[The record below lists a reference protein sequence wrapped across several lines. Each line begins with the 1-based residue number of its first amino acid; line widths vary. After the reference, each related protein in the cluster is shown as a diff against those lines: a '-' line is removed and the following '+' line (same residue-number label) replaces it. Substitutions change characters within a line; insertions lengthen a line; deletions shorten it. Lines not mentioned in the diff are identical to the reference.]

1 MTVLLAVSFVLLSGF
16 RTQTIIHD
24 DGSETQDVLKVAA
37 TAQGQESLKSDA
49 DEFQKRNYMV
59 MDYSND
65 NGEGFRAL
73 KTITNEGANKSSVDR
88 VVHKTHD
95 GLLCTTY
102 YIDYAYT
109 PQSIAE
115 LRWGK
120 PMPENG
126 VDLEYIVSFPS
137 GTGVTCNS
145 TKADEQGSTYMWRLR
160 NDVPSAIRL
169 QATVWHKLFIYIAL
183 LLIILWVL
191 IVFFM
196 EHKRRNVISWK
207 QAAHL
212 RRLEGL
218 FLLIP
223 LCIVAYMG
231 YEYYVG
237 THITAGSLAKVS
249 QQQQEELVERR
260 EEDKKVQEAD
270 TRPEIATDDADTTD
284 MKTEI
289 ADIAGALRRL
299 NQSYQNGELTGDEAR
314 RQARDLI
321 QQMESLKQ
329 GSTGL
334 SQANQEIIRQVLG
347 RLLREANR
355 IGQGDASRSLQ
366 NATNQQGNDTGATD
380 TAGTPT
386 KSQHAGTEQNDSHSR
401 ADAGEATTGTEG
413 E

>member
-366 NATNQQGNDTGATD
+366 NATNQQGNDTGAAD
-380 TAGTPT
+380 TAGMPT

-401 ADAGEATTGTEG
+401 SDAGEATTGTEG

>member
-1 MTVLLAVSFVLLSGF
+1 MKRWIQSGMTVLLAVSFVLLSGF

-289 ADIAGALRRL
+289 ADIAGALR
-299 NQSYQNGELTGDEAR
+299 
-314 RQARDLI
+314 
-321 QQMESLKQ
+321 
-329 GSTGL
+329 
-334 SQANQEIIRQVLG
+334 
-347 RLLREANR
+347 
-355 IGQGDASRSLQ
+355 
-366 NATNQQGNDTGATD
+366 
-380 TAGTPT
+380 
-386 KSQHAGTEQNDSHSR
+386 
-401 ADAGEATTGTEG
+401 
-413 E
+413 

>member
-366 NATNQQGNDTGATD
+366 NATNQQGNDTDAAD

>member
-366 NATNQQGNDTGATD
+366 NATNQQGNDTGVAD
-380 TAGTPT
+380 TAGTST

-401 ADAGEATTGTEG
+401 SDAGEATTGTEG

>member
-1 MTVLLAVSFVLLSGF
+1 MTVLLAVLFVLLSGF

-366 NATNQQGNDTGATD
+366 NATNQQGNDTGAAD
-380 TAGTPT
+380 TSGTPT

>member
-289 ADIAGALRRL
+289 ADIDGALRRL

-366 NATNQQGNDTGATD
+366 NATNQQGNDTGEAD

-401 ADAGEATTGTEG
+401 ADAGEATTGAEG

>member
-1 MTVLLAVSFVLLSGF
+1 
-16 RTQTIIHD
+16 
-24 DGSETQDVLKVAA
+24 
-37 TAQGQESLKSDA
+37 
-49 DEFQKRNYMV
+49 
-59 MDYSND
+59 
-65 NGEGFRAL
+65 
-73 KTITNEGANKSSVDR
+73 
-88 VVHKTHD
+88 
-95 GLLCTTY
+95 
-102 YIDYAYT
+102 
-109 PQSIAE
+109 
-115 LRWGK
+115 
-120 PMPENG
+120 
-126 VDLEYIVSFPS
+126 
-137 GTGVTCNS
+137 
-145 TKADEQGSTYMWRLR
+145 MWRLR
-160 NDVPSAIRL
+160 NDVPSVIRL

-366 NATNQQGNDTGATD
+366 NATNQQGNDTGAAD

-401 ADAGEATTGTEG
+401 SDAGEATTGTEG

>member
-145 TKADEQGSTYMWRLR
+145 TKADEQGSTYMWCLR

-366 NATNQQGNDTGATD
+366 NATNQQGNDTGEAD

-401 ADAGEATTGTEG
+401 ADAGEATTGAEG

>member
-366 NATNQQGNDTGATD
+366 NATNQQGNDTGAAD
-380 TAGTPT
+380 TAGTST

-401 ADAGEATTGTEG
+401 SDAGEATTGTEG

>member
-366 NATNQQGNDTGATD
+366 NATNQQGNDTGEAD

-401 ADAGEATTGTEG
+401 SDAGEATTGTEG

>member
-366 NATNQQGNDTGATD
+366 NATNQQGNDTGEAD

-401 ADAGEATTGTEG
+401 ADAGEATTGAEG